1 MDRPQGGYALPDVE
15 ALSDAGGDQVRWH
28 YVEASQFERYYG
40 IWNAL
45 NDSGPRSPLLDA
57 ALMQTALRHFAA
69 GDEKLAMG
77 TRGSEPVAMALF
89 KPCRFGKMD
98 LFQPSQL
105 PLGPLVAAADISF
118 GDLVDSLTSH
128 LPLRCMLVS
137 LTQLDP
143 LYFNP
148 AEADKDARIL
158 PHLETGYIEFPADP
172 AEYRQSRSKK
182 KTAQVDKRI
191 EKAAAQFGPVRLD
204 VCIEAGRVAAL
215 VGDFAD
221 MESAGWKGAAGSAL
235 RRGEEQ
241 ESFYAEALDH
251 FARRGEVRIFR
262 LFFGERL
269 AAMQI
274 AVRRDRGLYL
284 LKSSYD
290 ETLKDYSP
298 GVALKKLMVDHLLD
312 NEPRIRR
319 VEFYGKLIEP
329 HRTWVN
335 GSREIF
341 HANIYRAPLVAR
353 MHDMMRGRGQ
363 VQHVRE
369 VI

>member
-1 MDRPQGGYALPDVE
+1 MTRESHALRG
-15 ALSDAGGDQVRWH
+15 AGADLFETSEELRWR
-28 YVEASQFERYYG
+28 YVEASEFERYYG

-45 NDSGPRSPLLDA
+45 NDAGARSPLLDA
-57 ALMQTALRHFAA
+57 AFMQIGLRYFGA
-69 GDEKLAMG
+69 GDEKIALC
-77 TRGSEPVAMALF
+77 TRGNEPLAMALF

-105 PLGPLVAAADISF
+105 PLGPLVAGAETSLADI
-118 GDLVDSLTSH
+118 VDSLTDD
-128 LPLRCMLVS
+128 LPLRCMMIS

-143 LYFNP
+143 LHFNC
-148 AEADKDARIL
+148 ADAMKGARIL
-158 PHLETGYIEFPADP
+158 PHLETGFIDIPAD
-172 AEYRQSRSKK
+172 AEAYRQSRPKK
-182 KTAQVDKRI
+182 KVTQVDKRI
-191 EKAAAQFGPVRLD
+191 EKAAAQFGSVHFELCGETR
-204 VCIEAGRVAAL
+204 RVEEL
-215 VGDFAD
+215 VGLFAD

-235 RRGEEQ
+235 RRGAEQ
-241 ESFYAEALDH
+241 ERFYAAALEH
-251 FARRGEVRIFR
+251 FAGRGEMRIFC
-262 LFFGERL
+262 LFFGRRL

-274 AVRRDRGLYL
+274 AVLRDRCLYL

-298 GVALKKLMVDHLLD
+298 GVALKKLMVEHLLD
-312 NEPRIRR
+312 NEASVRR

-329 HRTWVN
+329 HRTWVT

-363 VQHVRE
+363 PDQARAQEPV
-369 VI
+369 